1 MFITQAHVRTCTID
15 IILLNKMLEILVGVN
30 KTTSAIAMEVKNEY
44 SKFLSSVVKTN
55 KEAYLEYNETEDG
68 LDSFL

>member
-15 IILLNKMLEILVGVN
+15 IILLNKMLEILVGLN
-30 KTTSAIAMEVKNEY
+30 KTTSAIAMEVKNE
-44 SKFLSSVVKTN
+44 
-55 KEAYLEYNETEDG
+55 TEDG